1 MENFKLAKEID
12 LKKKKENNYQ
22 HKFNKLTNLND

>member
-12 LKKKKENNYQ
+12 KKKENNYQ
-22 HKFNKLTNLND
+22 HKFNKLTNLKD

>member
-12 LKKKKENNYQ
+12 KKRKENNYQ
-22 HKFNKLTNLND
+22 HKFNKLTNLKD